1 MASVRLILRRF
12 QRWCMDKAEYKLFHN
27 ILSDANHALIQ
38 LLPDQRGELIYSL
51 RKRHHDGF

>member
-1 MASVRLILRRF
+1 
-12 QRWCMDKAEYKLFHN
+12 MDKAEYKLFHN